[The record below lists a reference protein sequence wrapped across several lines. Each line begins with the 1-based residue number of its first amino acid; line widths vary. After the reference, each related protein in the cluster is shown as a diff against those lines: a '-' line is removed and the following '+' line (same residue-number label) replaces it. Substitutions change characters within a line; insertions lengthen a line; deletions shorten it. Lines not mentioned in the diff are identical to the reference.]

1 MQSQQI
7 SYRDTGFVSKMICDL
22 FEGKE
27 SLSAFYGNMPTVDNF
42 KLQLL
47 DKQKNFT
54 QNQREILVS
63 SLVSQY
69 GSLLQKGS
77 PVDVNIQRLALPN
90 TFTITTGHQLNL
102 MTGPLYFL
110 YKIISTLNLCKTLKK
125 AHPEFNFVPIYW
137 MATEDHDFDEISF
150 FNFNRKNFKWDRE
163 KAGAVGRFSLDG
175 LEPLFALFDKE
186 LGSSSSAQE
195 IKNLIKK
202 SYLSSSSLTEA
213 TRKLVHELFQPEGL
227 VILDGDDRPLKQVF
241 IPKMKEELLSSSCQ
255 TEVEKTI
262 SKLQLEYDSEYV
274 PQVNPREINLFYLTD
289 ADRLRLV
296 RTPNGF
302 SDADS
307 TMSWTQIELL
317 LELQETPDR
326 FSPNVLM
333 RPLYQETI
341 LPNLCYIGGG
351 GELAYWLEL
360 KAYFESQKV
369 PFPILLHR
377 NAAVL
382 VPRKLADKI
391 EHLQLTPADVF
402 LKRSSLINKKVRQI
416 SNIDLDLQPFKKA
429 LEEQFVHL
437 ESLVLETDASFE
449 GAVKAQQV
457 KQFKGIDNLEQRLLK
472 AQRRKLADQVQRLT
486 LLRDALFPN
495 ESLQER
501 TVNFSEFYLEYGSE
515 ILSLLSKQLDPLSLK
530 FDWIVLD

>member
-1 MQSQQI
+1 M
-7 SYRDTGFVSKMICDL
+7 
-22 FEGKE
+22 
-27 SLSAFYGNMPTVDNF
+27 
-42 KLQLL
+42 
-47 DKQKNFT
+47 
-54 QNQREILVS
+54 
-63 SLVSQY
+63 
-69 GSLLQKGS
+69 
-77 PVDVNIQRLALPN
+77 
-90 TFTITTGHQLNL
+90 
-102 MTGPLYFL
+102 
-110 YKIISTLNLCKTLKK
+110 
-125 AHPEFNFVPIYW
+125 
-137 MATEDHDFDEISF
+137 
-150 FNFNRKNFKWDRE
+150 
-163 KAGAVGRFSLDG
+163 
-175 LEPLFALFDKE
+175 
-186 LGSSSSAQE
+186 GSSSSAQE

-262 SKLQLEYDSEYV
+262 SKLQSEYDSEYV

-317 LELQETPDR
+317 QELQETPNR

-472 AQRRKLADQVQRLT
+472 AQKRKLADQVQRLT
-486 LLRDALFPN
+486 LLHDALFPN